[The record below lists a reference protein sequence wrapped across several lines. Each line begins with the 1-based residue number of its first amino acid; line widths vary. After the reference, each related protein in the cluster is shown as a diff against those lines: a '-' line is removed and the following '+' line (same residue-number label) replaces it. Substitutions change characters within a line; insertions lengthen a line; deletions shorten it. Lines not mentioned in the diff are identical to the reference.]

1 MKKFKE
7 GIFMTKVVLNG
18 DVIELDDEIEKGKI
32 EFDLLQPEEDNENVN
47 LEDTIEINFGD
58 DYDDK

>member
-1 MKKFKE
+1 MKRFKK

-18 DVIELDDEIEKGKI
+18 DLIELDDEIEKGKI
-32 EFDLLQPEEDNENVN
+32 EFDLLQTEEDNENVN

>member
-1 MKKFKE
+1 
-7 GIFMTKVVLNG
+7 MTKVVLNG
-18 DVIELDDEIEKGKI
+18 DLIELDDEIEKGKI